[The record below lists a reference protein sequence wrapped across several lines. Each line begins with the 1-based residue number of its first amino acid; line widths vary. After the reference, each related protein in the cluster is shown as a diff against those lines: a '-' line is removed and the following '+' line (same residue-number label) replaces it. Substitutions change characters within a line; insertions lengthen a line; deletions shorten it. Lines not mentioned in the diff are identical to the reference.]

1 MAFLSHVG
9 LTVKNLE
16 RSLTFYRDVVGMDA
30 GAIIEEGRNRM
41 KMIHLSPALSCFSS
55 SSTCPAAARF

>member
-30 GAIIEEGRNRM
+30 GAILEGGNRM
-41 KMIHLSPALSCFSS
+41 KMVHVIAGSLSFSS
-55 SSTCPAAARF
+55 WSMCPAAARF